1 MRCPR
6 CYTEVPPN
14 ALSCTKC
21 GFKTPAGRQT
31 APTSTSPL
39 RSPKVGKASSS
50 LPFIGKFVESN
61 PVLARLQ
68 AVKINAFVIV
78 GIVLVLLAIPGYF
91 IATRVYRVCL
101 FCPTL
106 SGRYISQA
114 TLGGKPATIQIDL
127 MQDGTFVSGSAI
139 IKIDTGGPNEKQ
151 ATIAVRG
158 TDVQGNRVRLASKA
172 QSEDRFACDANINEA
187 GLKGNATIELKALA
201 IRGDNLPLDGK
212 RN

>member
-31 APTSTSPL
+31 APITTSPL
-39 RSPKVGKASSS
+39 RPPKAGKETSS
-50 LPFIGKFVESN
+50 LPFIGKFIEAN
-61 PVLARLQ
+61 PFLARLQ
-68 AVKINAFVIV
+68 TIKVNTFLII
-78 GIVLVLLAIPGYF
+78 GIVLVLLAVPGYF

-106 SGRYISQA
+106 SGKYISQA
-114 TLGGKPATIQIDL
+114 TLAGKPATIQIDL
-127 MQDGTFVSGSAI
+127 MQDGTFVSGSAT
-139 IKIDTGGPNEKQ
+139 IKVDAGGPNEKQ

-158 TDVQGNRVRLASKA
+158 TDVQGNQVRLTSKA
-172 QSEDRFACDANINEA
+172 QSEDRFTCDANINEA